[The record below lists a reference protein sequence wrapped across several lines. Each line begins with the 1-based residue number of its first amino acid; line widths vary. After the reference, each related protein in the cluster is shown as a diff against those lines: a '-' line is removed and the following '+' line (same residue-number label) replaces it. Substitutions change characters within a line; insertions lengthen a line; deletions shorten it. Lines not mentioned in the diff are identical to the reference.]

1 MIERTAEALRFF
13 VSIYKDAPL
22 PPPCDHYVALG
33 VGGYRPATTSLHA
46 FSDNVGDSISEK
58 NVHYSELTGW
68 YWIWKNVTDVN
79 TIGLCHYRRYFVLD
93 ENEGYLTR
101 RRNRRSSGLK
111 IEGRLSFRSKPETIH
126 FHPNARSF
134 AYLTAPER
142 TRFVEKTLAKFDL
155 IVARR
160 QWRNGSIAQQ
170 YAASHVQEDWDLF
183 LQGIKELYPHYA
195 GEIKWFDRT
204 QYVHPYNMMISS
216 KAYFDRYMS
225 TLFPLLF
232 WMEKKRPFRLDP
244 YQCRAP
250 AFLAERFFT
259 FYLHVTGSRYA
270 EVPVAI
276 SETTAV

>member
-1 MIERTAEALRFF
+1 MIERNLEPLRFF
-13 VSIYKDAPL
+13 VSIYKDAL
-22 PPPCDHYVALG
+22 IAAAMRSLCSAWSRRLSD
-33 VGGYRPATTSLHA
+33 RTTTLRA
-46 FSDNVGDSISEK
+46 FSDTVGDSISEK
-58 NVHYSELTGW
+58 NVNYSELTGW

-111 IEGRLSFRSKPETIH
+111 IEGRLSLRSKPETIH
-126 FHPNARSF
+126 FHPNAKSF

-142 TRFVEKTLAKFDL
+142 TRFVEETLAKFDL

-195 GEIKWFDRT
+195 AR
-204 QYVHPYNMMISS
+204 N
-216 KAYFDRYMS
+216 
-225 TLFPLLF
+225 
-232 WMEKKRPFRLDP
+232 
-244 YQCRAP
+244 
-250 AFLAERFFT
+250 
-259 FYLHVTGSRYA
+259 
-270 EVPVAI
+270 
-276 SETTAV
+276 

>member
-1 MIERTAEALRFF
+1 MTERNLRPLRFF
-13 VSIYKDAPL
+13 VSMYKDAPVPL
-22 PPPCDHYVALG
+22 CEHYSALG
-33 VGGYRPATTSLHA
+33 VGGYRPTTMSLRA
-46 FSDNVGDSISEK
+46 FSDSVGDSISEK
-58 NVHYSELTGW
+58 NFHYSELTAW
-68 YWIWKNVTDVN
+68 YWIWKNVIDVN

-101 RRNRRSSGLK
+101 RRNRRLSGLN
-111 IEGRLSFRSKPETIH
+111 IEGRLSLRRKPETIH
-126 FHPNARSF
+126 FHPDSQSF
-134 AYLTAPER
+134 AYLTSPGR
-142 TRFVEKTLAKFDL
+142 TRFVEETLARSDV

-160 QWRNGSIAQQ
+160 QWRRGSIAQQ

-195 GEIKWFDRT
+195 REIKWFDEA

-216 KAYFDRYMS
+216 KGYFDTYMS

-232 WMEKKRPFRLDP
+232 WMEKEKPFRLEQ

-259 FYLHVTGSRYA
+259 FYLHVTGARCV
-270 EVPVAI
+270 EVPIAI
-276 SETTAV
+276 SEITAV